1 MIDLAKGIDSLTN
14 FKRNTSAF
22 LDQLQESGRPV
33 VLTING
39 KAKLVVQDASS
50 YQQLLEAIDR
60 LEAIEGIKRGL
71 AEMKRHKG
79 KPLAQ
84 ADKEIRRK
92 YRIPRDT

>member
-1 MIDLAKGIDSLTN
+1 MTFQRHQRRIVGCAIATAIALAAPAYAKPED
-14 FKRNTSAF
+14 
-22 LDQLQESGRPV
+22 
-33 VLTING
+33 

-71 AEMKRHKG
+71 AEIKRHKG

-92 YRIPRDT
+92 YRIPRDI